1 MILLKFLSLKAEK
14 TSVTA
19 VVVVVVIDL
28 VGGSS
33 VVIGS
38 WLYRAEW

>member
-1 MILLKFLSLKAEK
+1 MILLKFSALKAEK
-14 TSVTA
+14 TSVMA
-19 VVVVVVIDL
+19 VVVVVVIYL

-38 WLYRAEW
+38 WL